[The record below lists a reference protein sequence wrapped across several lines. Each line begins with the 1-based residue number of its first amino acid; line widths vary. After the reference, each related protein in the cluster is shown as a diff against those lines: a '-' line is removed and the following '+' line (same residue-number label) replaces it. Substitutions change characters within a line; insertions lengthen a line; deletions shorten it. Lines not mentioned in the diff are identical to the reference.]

1 MEVSCEVIA
10 LLKSLGL
17 YELYSCISSPP
28 IKKQIT
34 QKEGAPDESL
44 IKAQQDL
51 DHPLVKD
58 LRKAIQSVE
67 SLETLYK
74 LIREFD
80 GCELKKSANSTVL
93 FDGTPNSRVVLLGE
107 APGASEDEQGIPFC
121 GESGRLLDL
130 MLASIGLSR
139 KKDVYIT
146 NTVFWRPPA
155 NRRPTNLEVEL
166 CRPMTEK
173 HIGLIKPKVL
183 VLVGS
188 TALCAM
194 LGSDKQITKM
204 RGNYFKYINQYLDE
218 PVIATAIFHP
228 AYLLRQP
235 LKKKETWF
243 DLLKLKD
250 MLSIDF
256 PPLH

>member
-1 MEVSCEVIA
+1 MIE
-10 LLKSLGL
+10 LLKTLGL
-17 YELYSCISSPP
+17 YELHCCITASPVKKKVNKTLKSSN
-28 IKKQIT
+28 
-34 QKEGAPDESL
+34 ELL
-44 IKAQQDL
+44 IKAQQGL
-51 DHPLVKD
+51 DNSLVK
-58 LRKAIQSVE
+58 SVRE
-67 SLETLYK
+67 EIK
-74 LIREFD
+74 LIDNLDSLYGLIKEFD
-80 GCELKKSANSTVL
+80 ECELKKSATNTVL
-93 FDGTPNSRVVLLGE
+93 FDGSPKARIMLVGE

-130 MLASIGLSR
+130 MLESIGLSR
-139 KKDVYIT
+139 KEDVYIT

-155 NRRPTNLEVEL
+155 NRKPTNLEVEL

-173 HIGLIKPKVL
+173 HIALIKPKVL

-194 LGSDKQITKM
+194 LGDDKQITKI

-218 PVIATAIFHP
+218 PVTTTAIFHP

-250 MLSIDF
+250 VLT
-256 PPLH
+256 H